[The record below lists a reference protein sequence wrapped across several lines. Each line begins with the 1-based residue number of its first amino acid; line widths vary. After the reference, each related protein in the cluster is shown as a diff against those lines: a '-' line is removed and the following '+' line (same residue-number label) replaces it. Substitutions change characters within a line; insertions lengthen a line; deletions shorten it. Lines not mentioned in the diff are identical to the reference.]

1 MFCVG
6 NKRPATEHAAVWVPD
21 SEAQTCMHCLK
32 VKFTPIQRRVSSVTT
47 PFLFPSFVSL
57 CLSSLNSLSFSLSP
71 SLSLFL
77 SPFLPPSLPPF
88 LLPSPFLLSTTV
100 GSVVLWCVAG
110 ALIKSLYYPTSLTN
124 RSESAL
130 LVLRYSVMPLP
141 IKTSKKKP
149 FLNVFSMYSF
159 ISHHIWQCVPL

>member
-32 VKFTPIQRRVSSVTT
+32 VKFTPIQRRVST

-57 CLSSLNSLSFSLSP
+57 CLSSLT
-71 SLSLFL
+71 SLFL
-77 SPFLPPSLPPF
+77 FLPPTLLLP
-88 LLPSPFLLSTTV
+88 PSPFLLSITV
-100 GSVVLWCVAG
+100 GSVALWCVVG
-110 ALIKSLYYPTSLTN
+110 VLIRSLYYPTSLTSQ
-124 RSESAL
+124 SESAL

-149 FLNVFSMYSF
+149 FLNAFSMYSF
-159 ISHHIWQCVPL
+159 ISNRIWQCVPL